1 MDKSLIDIT
10 LQKLIE
16 YNQED
21 EELLIQK
28 QDQLNRLTDYINS
41 NPTEDDINEL
51 KDLKDSLEKEI
62 QALQK
67 DKAIIDNNFSN
78 NDLNKMLDEAKL
90 LISNLYGKQFIEEND
105 TNPSIMFSN
114 INRDKL
120 GYCRTDIRRISGKF
134 LITTEIFISKVLQKF
149 PKEQLMSTVIHEY
162 IHSLRCCLSCNHSGK
177 WKEIADRIN
186 SSTEYDINEYA
197 DEEQTSSFDN
207 ILNNTHKTIYHVVCT
222 NCGAEQN
229 YYTANADIVR
239 HPDHYSHRCSNG
251 EKGSFTVT
259 VEKK

>member
-90 LISNLYGKQFIEEND
+90 LISNLYGKQLD
-105 TNPSIMFSN
+105 
-114 INRDKL
+114 
-120 GYCRTDIRRISGKF
+120 
-134 LITTEIFISKVLQKF
+134 
-149 PKEQLMSTVIHEY
+149 
-162 IHSLRCCLSCNHSGK
+162 
-177 WKEIADRIN
+177 
-186 SSTEYDINEYA
+186 
-197 DEEQTSSFDN
+197 
-207 ILNNTHKTIYHVVCT
+207 
-222 NCGAEQN
+222 
-229 YYTANADIVR
+229 
-239 HPDHYSHRCSNG
+239 
-251 EKGSFTVT
+251 
-259 VEKK
+259 